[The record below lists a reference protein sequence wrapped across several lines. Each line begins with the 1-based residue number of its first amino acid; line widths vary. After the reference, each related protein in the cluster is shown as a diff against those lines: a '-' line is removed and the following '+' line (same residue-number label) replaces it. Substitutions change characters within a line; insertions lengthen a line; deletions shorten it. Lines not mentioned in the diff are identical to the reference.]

1 MAVDRDRLHRTL
13 TPRSVAVVGAK
24 GPDFGWL
31 ENNRDFVGPLYSVQ
45 LDPNEITEIE
55 KRGFTNYLK
64 LEEVPEDID
73 LVICAVPRPIVPFI
87 VSDSITKNVGGM
99 AIFSAGFT
107 ETGDEEAAAL
117 EQQIV
122 KLANDAGMPIVGPN
136 CMGVYNRRQGVK
148 FSDGVDHGDGGS
160 VSIMGQSG
168 THTIGATTMA
178 QRVGIPVS
186 RGISF
191 GNASVVNEA
200 DYMEYLRDDPDTEV
214 IGVYLEGL
222 KDGRRFFEAL
232 RSTTPKKPVVIWKGG
247 QTSAGQRATRSHTA
261 SLATPMATWNA
272 LIEQTGA
279 IPANSV
285 DELVDA
291 LQALVHATAPRG
303 RRLALMAMTGGQS
316 VAISDAFGRQGL
328 EVPELADKTYE
339 TIGEF
344 FNVIGGSFRNP
355 FDMANT
361 IGMAGDSANLGR
373 IMGAVSE
380 DPNIDAMVF
389 EFSAGFFARMWADQ
403 PERLEEMLDEL
414 DGFRDRT
421 GLPLVTVMHAG
432 AIDEEVIPIR
442 DQVVARGFAV
452 FPSFDRAALALS
464 RVIKYHEWVAGAGG

>member
-24 GPDFGWL
+24 APDYGWL
-31 ENNRDFVGPLYSVQ
+31 ENNRNFVGPLYSVQ
-45 LDPNEITEIE
+45 LDPNEIAEIE

-64 LEEVPEDID
+64 LEDVPEDID
-73 LVICAVPRPIVPFI
+73 LVICAVPRPIVPYI
-87 VSDSITKNVGGM
+87 VADSIKKNVAGM
-99 AIFSAGFT
+99 AIFSAGFA
-107 ETGDEEAAAL
+107 ETGEEDAAEL
-117 EQQIV
+117 EDRIV
-122 KLANDAGMPIVGPN
+122 ALANEAGMPIVGPN

-148 FSDGVDHGDGGS
+148 FSDGVDHGEGGN

-178 QRVGIPVS
+178 QRVGIQVS

-191 GNASVVNEA
+191 GNAVVVNEA
-200 DYMEYLRDDPDTEV
+200 DYLEYLRDDPDTEV
-214 IGVYLEGL
+214 IGIYLEGL

-232 RSTTPKKPVVIWKGG
+232 RDTTPRKPVVIWKGG

-272 LIEQTGA
+272 MIAQTGA

-285 DELVDA
+285 DEMVDA
-291 LQALVHATAPRG
+291 LQALVHTTAPRG

-361 IGMAGDSANLGR
+361 IGMAGDSANLAR
-373 IMGAVSE
+373 IMSAVGE

-389 EFSAGFFARMWADQ
+389 EFSAGFFARMWRDQ
-403 PERLEEMLDEL
+403 PERLEEMLTEL
-414 DGFRDRT
+414 EAFRDRT

-464 RVIKYHEWVAGAGG
+464 RVIKYHEWVAEAG